1 MRSSAPKEDVYL
13 LDGNV
18 LVALADQA
26 HVHHEIV
33 LRWFVAGK
41 VRFATCP
48 ITQGTLIRMLVRF
61 QAVASV
67 KDAVMFLKKF
77 SDHPAHSF
85 WPDNLSYEAISWRG
99 VLGQRQVTD
108 AYLVALALHN
118 GGRLATLDQGL
129 AALHADDA
137 VLLA

>member
-1 MRSSAPKEDVYL
+1 VYL

-48 ITQGTLIRMLVRF
+48 FTQGTLIRMLVRF

-67 KDAVMFLKKF
+67 KEAVMFLKKF
-77 SDHPAHSF
+77 SEHPAHSF
-85 WPDNLSYEAISWRG
+85 WPDTLSYEVISWRG

-129 AALHADDA
+129 AALHANEA